1 MNRVRLLVFNAAL
14 GVLDYR
20 VPPGMAVEPGSV
32 VVAPLGPRQI
42 LGIVWEPE
50 RLPGETVADSRLRPL
65 LTVLPVPP
73 LAAPLRRLIEWT
85 ADYYCAA
92 PSSVARM
99 ALASTAA
106 LQGGRTMTEY
116 RLTRDISESIGPWKS
131 SPSGGGGS
139 PAGDDGGGL
148 ESAFQAPSP
157 ALRAV
162 PPPEGENF
170 APPFRTRPPR
180 LTPQRAA
187 AMDALAGEQGTIRE
201 LAERASV
208 SEGVLR
214 GMVNAGLLEPL
225 TVDLDRPYPR
235 ALPDFAVPRLEDAQ
249 RAAADIIT
257 AAVTAGKYQPF
268 LLDGVTGSGKTECY
282 FEAIAEAIR
291 LDRQVLVLLPEIAL
305 TQNFLRRFAAR
316 FGVAPVLW
324 HSSLKS
330 AERRR
335 AWRAIVNGDAQ
346 VVVGARS
353 ALFLPYARLGLIVV
367 DEAHEISFKQDDG
380 VRYNARD
387 VAVIRA
393 RFEGVPVVL
402 ASATPALESLQLA
415 EAGVYRK
422 IDLPARFGGATMPD
436 IAVIDLTVEPP
447 ERGHWLSPRLVEA
460 MRERIARGEQT
471 LLFLNRR
478 GYAPLTLC
486 RHCGYRFQCSN
497 CSAWLVEHRLSR
509 RLACHHC
516 GHEEPRPDAC
526 PECGTPDCLVAC
538 GPGVERI
545 ADEVAA
551 LVPEARVALATSD
564 TLNSPERIAAFVAA
578 AEGGEIDVI
587 VGTQLVTKGYH
598 FPELTLVGVIDAD
611 LGLEGGDLRAGER
624 SYQQIAQ
631 VSGRAGRAAKPGEV
645 LIQTRHPRASVIAAL
660 AAGDRDAFYA
670 AEAAARRD
678 AGAPPFGRWAA
689 IIVSAPDETE
699 ARDAARDIGA
709 VRPHLADVMILG
721 PAPAPMTLLRGR
733 YRYRLLINAR
743 RSAQLQDIIR
753 SWLGPLRFSS
763 AVRVAVDIDPYSF
776 V

>member
-1 MNRVRLLVFNAAL
+1 MERVRLLVFNAAL

-20 VPPGMAVEPGSV
+20 VPPGMEVVPGSV

-50 RLPGETVADSRLRPL
+50 RLAGETVADSRLRPL
-65 LTVLPVPP
+65 IAVVPVPP

-116 RLTRDISESIGPWKS
+116 RL
-131 SPSGGGGS
+131 SGTE
-139 PAGDDGGGL
+139 P
-148 ESAFQAPSP
+148 
-157 ALRAV
+157 
-162 PPPEGENF
+162 
-170 APPFRTRPPR
+170 TR

-187 AMDALAGEQGTIRE
+187 AMDALVGEQGTIRE

-208 SEGVLR
+208 SDGVLR
-214 GMVNAGLLEPL
+214 GMVNAGLLEPVI
-225 TVDLDRPYPR
+225 VDLDRRYPR
-235 ALPDFAVPRLEDAQ
+235 ALSEFAVPLLEDGQ
-249 RAAADIIT
+249 RTAATTIA
-257 AAVTAGKYQPF
+257 AAVTAREFQPF

-282 FEAIAEAIR
+282 FEGVAEALR

-305 TQNFLRRFAAR
+305 TENFLRRFAAR
-316 FGVAPVLW
+316 FGVPPVLW

-335 AWRAIVNGDAQ
+335 AWRAIVSGEAQ

-367 DEAHEISFKQDDG
+367 DEAHEISFKQDEG

-393 RFEGVPVVL
+393 RFEAIPVVL
-402 ASATPALESLQLA
+402 ASATPALESLHLA
-415 EAGVYRK
+415 DTGVYRRL
-422 IDLPARFGGATMPD
+422 DLPDRFGGATMPV
-436 IAVIDLTVEPP
+436 IKVIDLTEEPP
-447 ERGHWLSPRLVEA
+447 ERGHWLSPPLVEA

-486 RHCGYRFQCSN
+486 RHCGYRFQCAN

-545 ADEVAA
+545 ADEVAQ

-564 TLNSPERIAAFVAA
+564 TLNNPERIGAFVAA

-587 VGTQLVTKGYH
+587 IGTQLVTKGYH
-598 FPELTLVGVIDAD
+598 FPNLTLVGVIDAD

-645 LIQTRHPRASVIAAL
+645 LIQTRHPRAAVIAAL
-660 AAGDRDAFYA
+660 ASGDRDSFYN

-689 IIVSAPDETE
+689 IIVSAPDEIE
-699 ARDAARDIGA
+699 ARDAARSIGA
-709 VRPHLADVMILG
+709 LRPHLRDVMILG

-753 SWLGPLRFSS
+753 GWLGPLRFPS
-763 AVRVAVDIDPYSF
+763 AVRVAIDIDPYSF